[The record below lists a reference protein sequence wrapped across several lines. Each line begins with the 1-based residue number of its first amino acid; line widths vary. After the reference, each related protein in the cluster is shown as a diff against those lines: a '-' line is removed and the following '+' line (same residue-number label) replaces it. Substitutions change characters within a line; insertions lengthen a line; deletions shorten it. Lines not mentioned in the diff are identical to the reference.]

1 MPTAATTSSSSSER
15 VTAAS
20 PCSLLVRV
28 WVGVLLSPA
37 AWIADLLSRYML
49 IRFVN
54 VHSQRWPLHVC
65 TVISAI
71 LLSLGATLCWRAG
84 VRPRAGSAAQHHDAA
99 SPESVV
105 ALARWGLALAAFFL
119 LLIVAQAF
127 PAFVLNVQ
135 EIT

>member
-1 MPTAATTSSSSSER
+1 
-15 VTAAS
+15 
-20 PCSLLVRV
+20 
-28 WVGVLLSPA
+28 VGVLLSPA
-37 AWIADLLSRYML
+37 AWIADFLSRYML

-54 VHSQRWPLHVC
+54 VHGQRWPLHMC

-71 LLSLGATLCWRAG
+71 LVALGAMLCWRAC
-84 VRPRAGSAAQHHDAA
+84 VRPRAGSTAQHHETS

-119 LLIVAQAF
+119 LLILAQAY